1 MNCPLCNTTGIQIF
15 YADEKHIFYHCETC
29 DAYVRDTQTYLSATQ
44 EKKRYLLHQN
54 DIHDEGY
61 RHFVSPITDNIQKDF
76 DPKNSIGLDFG
87 AGTGPVTTQIL
98 LEKGYSVNLYDPFF
112 HPDTAVLQ
120 RRYDFIICC
129 ETMEHFFRPDK
140 EFALLKSLLNPG
152 GKLYCMTDVYRNQ
165 LAFSDWYY
173 KNDPTH
179 VFIYTEKTLEFIK
192 NEFGFK
198 NLFIQNRL
206 IVFEN

>member
-1 MNCPLCNTTGIQIF
+1 
-15 YADEKHIFYHCETC
+15 
-29 DAYVRDTQTYLSATQ
+29 
-44 EKKRYLLHQN
+44 
-54 DIHDEGY
+54 
-61 RHFVSPITDNIQKDF
+61 
-76 DPKNSIGLDFG
+76 
-87 AGTGPVTTQIL
+87 
-98 LEKGYSVNLYDPFF
+98 
-112 HPDTAVLQ
+112 
-120 RRYDFIICC
+120 
-129 ETMEHFFRPDK
+129 MEHFFRPDK
-140 EFALLKSLLNPG
+140 EFVLLKSLLNPG

>member
-1 MNCPLCNTTGIQIF
+1 M
-15 YADEKHIFYHCETC
+15 
-29 DAYVRDTQTYLSATQ
+29 
-44 EKKRYLLHQN
+44 LHQN

-76 DPKNSIGLDFG
+76 DFKNSIGLDFG

-129 ETMEHFFRPDK
+129 ETMEHFFGRI
-140 EFALLKSLLNPG
+140 KSL
-152 GKLYCMTDVYRNQ
+152 CC
-165 LAFSDWYY
+165 
-173 KNDPTH
+173 
-179 VFIYTEKTLEFIK
+179 
-192 NEFGFK
+192 
-198 NLFIQNRL
+198 
-206 IVFEN
+206 

>member
-1 MNCPLCNTTGIQIF
+1 
-15 YADEKHIFYHCETC
+15 
-29 DAYVRDTQTYLSATQ
+29 
-44 EKKRYLLHQN
+44 
-54 DIHDEGY
+54 
-61 RHFVSPITDNIQKDF
+61 
-76 DPKNSIGLDFG
+76 
-87 AGTGPVTTQIL
+87 
-98 LEKGYSVNLYDPFF
+98 
-112 HPDTAVLQ
+112 
-120 RRYDFIICC
+120 
-129 ETMEHFFRPDK
+129 
-140 EFALLKSLLNPG
+140 
-152 GKLYCMTDVYRNQ
+152 MTDVYRNQ